1 MLFRR
6 DRMRET
12 MAMDAREQEPAL
24 RVYWM
29 PGCTSCLRTKEF
41 LTKHGVPF
49 VSVDVVANKR
59 GFEELAELGIRRVPI
74 VRRGS
79 EWADGQVLADV
90 ARIAGIEYGAPP
102 RLEPEELAAR
112 VDAILAAAARLL
124 QQIPE
129 SKLDTMLPNRPRS
142 YRELACHIFQI
153 PELFL
158 DLLEHSKRLE
168 FADYFRKVPPEL
180 TTGAELAAWGEAI
193 RCRFRVWWERAGKAT
208 DYATKADVYYGEQT
222 LLDFMERT
230 AWHAAQHTRQ
240 LQLVVETLGIAP
252 DRGLAAE
259 DLAGLPLPTNIWDDA
274 MQFA

>member
-1 MLFRR
+1 M
-6 DRMRET
+6 DGRE
-12 MAMDAREQEPAL
+12 RENVL

-59 GFEELAELGIRRVPI
+59 GFEELAELGLRRVPI
-74 VRRGS
+74 VRRGN
-79 EWADGQVLADV
+79 EWVDGQVLADV

-102 RLEPEELAAR
+102 RLGPEALAGR
-112 VDAILAAAARLL
+112 VDAVLAAAGRLL
-124 QQIPE
+124 LQIPE
-129 SKLDTMLPNRPRS
+129 AKLDTLLPSRPRS
-142 YRELACHIFQI
+142 YRQLACHIFQI

-158 DLLEHSKRLE
+158 DLVERRKRLE
-168 FADYFRKVPPEL
+168 FADYFREVPPEL
-180 TTGAELAAWGEAI
+180 KTGGELAGWGRAI
-193 RCRFRVWWERAGKAT
+193 RGRFRAWWEREGAAT
-208 DYATKADVYYGEQT
+208 DFAAKADVYYGEQT

-252 DRGLAAE
+252 AQGLGE
-259 DLAGLPLPTNIWDDA
+259 ETLAGLPLPANVWDDA